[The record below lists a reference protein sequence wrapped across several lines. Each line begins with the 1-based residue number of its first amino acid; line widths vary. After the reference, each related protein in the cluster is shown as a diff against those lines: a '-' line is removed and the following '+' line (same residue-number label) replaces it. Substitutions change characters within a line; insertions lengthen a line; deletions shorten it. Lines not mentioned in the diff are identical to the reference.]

1 MKQPILYEVE
11 RLQRRKDISIQT
23 LKINKHFPEICV
35 LVEWRE
41 RRMIQS
47 EGTHNRIYSCP
58 IIMYT

>member
-23 LKINKHFPEICV
+23 LNINKHFPEICV

-47 EGTHNRIYSCP
+47 EGTD
-58 IIMYT
+58 